1 MRSVLSYPFFVASLE
16 FVAKESLTVGRTR
29 NPDCERGRALGKL
42 ELRLGLGGMCWGDLC
57 PNDTLCAS
65 NLTWAR
71 TSFWGRCAQPVK
83 THLSLIGNSIDF
95 SFARRISH
103 SSVKLTITASANVQC
118 DWRQLNTAIN
128 GDVTESE
135 KFAQTL
141 DTKNGLE
148 TAGNSAA

>member
-1 MRSVLSYPFFVASLE
+1 MLWPL
-16 FVAKESLTVGRTR
+16 VGQEQAFGAGVH
-29 NPDCERGRALGKL
+29 NPC
-42 ELRLGLGGMCWGDLC
+42 
-57 PNDTLCAS
+57 
-65 NLTWAR
+65 
-71 TSFWGRCAQPVK
+71 
-83 THLSLIGNSIDF
+83 HLSLIGNSIDF
-95 SFARRISH
+95 SFARRTSH

-148 TAGNSAA
+148 TVGNSAA